1 MKKWT
6 TNVLYKQV
14 KNELQMCYINKWRM
28 NYKCVMKNERTVL
41 YKSEE
46 WTTNVLYNQVKNEL
60 QMCYINKWRMNYK
73 CVI

>member
-1 MKKWT
+1 MNYKCVIWTSEEWT

-14 KNELQMCYINKWRM
+14 KRWI
-28 NYKCVMKNERTVL
+28 
-41 YKSEE
+41 
-46 WTTNVLYNQVKNEL
+46 TNVLYKQVKSEL